1 MYTFRGFKKIT
12 MCVQNVLLGTIAS
25 VKLKQKLHHAT
36 QTLSRKGRP
45 SELSAGAGRREK
57 GKGQG

>member
-1 MYTFRGFKKIT
+1 